1 MNDNQYIVCIDC
13 NFELIIEYKIVYP
26 IILGTKLVFIF

>member
-1 MNDNQYIVCIDC
+1 MNDNQYIVYIDC
-13 NFELIIEYKIVYP
+13 NFELFNEHKIVYS